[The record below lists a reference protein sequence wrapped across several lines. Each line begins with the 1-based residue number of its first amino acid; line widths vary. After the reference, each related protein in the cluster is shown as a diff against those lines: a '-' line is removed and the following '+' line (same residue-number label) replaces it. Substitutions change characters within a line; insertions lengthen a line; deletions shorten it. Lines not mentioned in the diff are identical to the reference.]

1 MVGARGC
8 WAAVSIRGWWWGLE
22 LQPRGCWVSVVVG
35 VSCRGLMVLVL
46 GIGVAAASFG
56 RRFSWP
62 SVVRRPSSDVVV
74 VRCRLVSF
82 RTVKW
87 ASGVGM
93 EG

>member
-1 MVGARGC
+1 
-8 WAAVSIRGWWWGLE
+8 
-22 LQPRGCWVSVVVG
+22 
-35 VSCRGLMVLVL
+35 MVLVL

-62 SVVRRPSSDVVV
+62 SVVRRPSSNVVI

-82 RTVKW
+82 RTMKR
-87 ASGVGM
+87 APGVGM